1 MASSSGMCYL
11 FSMSSEKRKRPFR
24 SALLISV
31 GVLLA
36 AAGGAAEK
44 AAGLLPEHRLWLEDV
59 EPIITRVER
68 DVFLKLRTPQ
78 ERETFIRFFWRAR
91 DPLPDT
97 SENEFQKEYY
107 ERIRFADRYF
117 GIGSHKRGSRTDRG
131 FYYLLLGPP
140 LERQHFTTQSEV
152 FPLELWFYKGEE
164 QYGLPSHFY
173 LIFYQ
178 PRGTGD
184 FRLYAPGVEGPEALV
199 VPSMSG
205 STLNRTE
212 AYKILKQIHPELAGA
227 SLSYLPGDTPYGSE
241 SFSSDLIV
249 ASIGRLPE
257 KKYADGYARNYMAFK
272 DHVETEY
279 LDRFIESAHQAK
291 IFKERGQPFLHWSL
305 EPEKINF
312 GTRGNTI
319 YASYEF
325 VLRLEDERGTPL
337 FESTEEIPLR
347 LTADQYKANERR
359 RFAFQDILA
368 VVPGNHKVLFLLK
381 NKTARDFSSFEIRI
395 AVPEEGRPGLS
406 APLFFHARSDVP
418 EARRNAMKAFVF
430 NGREYLVGAR
440 NEFYPSETLGV
451 FLQAWDVERAGLPER
466 PAFVV
471 EILSFDTDES
481 AGVFPLDS
489 VEAPPAGGGTLLVSG
504 KLPLEGVKPGYY
516 RAEISALDPG
526 GRKVLTQKE
535 NFIVLSRPYSVA
547 PWVFAKLHGP
557 FPGPEHY
564 KILAGQY
571 FLGGDTARARS
582 ALEAALREQDDPETR
597 LLLAKTLFAQGLL
610 REALA
615 EALPLYERLPDRETA
630 KVIALVYA
638 GLKDWAS
645 ALAYLEQPMA
655 EATEVSVL
663 NLAAECHLALGRP
676 EKALGLIR
684 KSLEL
689 LPDQPAIKEL
699 EEKTKKELEDR

>member
-1 MASSSGMCYL
+1 M
-11 FSMSSEKRKRPFR
+11 RKWPFR
-24 SALLISV
+24 LALLISAAA
-31 GVLLA
+31 LLA
-36 AAGGAAEK
+36 SAGGSIEK
-44 AAGLLPEHRLWLEDV
+44 AAGLLPEHKLWLEDV
-59 EPIITRVER
+59 GPIITRVER
-68 DVFLKLRTPQ
+68 DVFMKLRTPQ
-78 ERETFIRFFWRAR
+78 ERETFILFFWRAR

-107 ERIRFADRYF
+107 ERIRFADKYF

-140 LERQHFTTQSEV
+140 LERQHYTTQSEV

-212 AYKILKQIHPELAGA
+212 AYKILKHIHPELAGA

-249 ASIGRLPE
+249 ASIRRMPE

-279 LDRFIESAHQAK
+279 LDRFIESVHQAK
-291 IFKERGQPFLHWSL
+291 IFKEGGQPFLHWSL

-319 YASYEF
+319 YASYEL

-347 LTADQYKANERR
+347 LTAEQYKANERR
-359 RFAFQDILA
+359 RFAFQDVLA
-368 VVPGNHKVLFLLK
+368 VVPGKHKVLFLLK
-381 NKTARDFSSFEIRI
+381 NKTARDFSSFEVRVS
-395 AVPEEGRPGLS
+395 VPEEGRAALS
-406 APLFFHARSDVP
+406 APLLFHARSDSP
-418 EARRNAMKAFVF
+418 EAQRNSMKAFVF

-440 NEFYPSETLGV
+440 NEFNPSETLGV
-451 FLQAWDVERAGLPER
+451 FIQAWNVEKAGLPAR
-466 PAFVV
+466 PAFAV
-471 EILSFDTDES
+471 EILSFESNES
-481 AGVFPLDS
+481 AGVFSLDS
-489 VEAPPAGGGTLLVSG
+489 VEASPAGGGTLLVSG
-504 KLPLEGVKPGYY
+504 QLPLEGVKPGYY
-516 RAEISALDPG
+516 RAEISALDPD

-535 NFIVLSRPYSVA
+535 NFIVLSQPFPVA
-547 PWVFAKLHGP
+547 PWVYAKLHGP
-557 FPGPEHY
+557 FPGPEHL
-564 KILAGQY
+564 KILGGQY
-571 FLGGDTARARS
+571 FLGGEYVRARG
-582 ALEAALREQDDPETR
+582 ALEGALRGKDDPETR
-597 LLLAKTLFAQGLL
+597 LMLAKALFGQGLL
-610 REALA
+610 KETLA

-630 KVIALVYA
+630 KVIALAYA
-638 GLKDWAS
+638 GRKDWAS
-645 ALAYLEQPMA
+645 ALAYLEQPLA

-663 NLAAECHLALGRP
+663 NLAAECHLALDRP
-676 EKALGLIR
+676 EKALELLR
-684 KSLEL
+684 KSLSL
-689 LPDQPAIKEL
+689 LPDQPEIKKL
-699 EEKTKKELEDR
+699 EEETKKRLNIR